1 MAKDTSNSV
10 RNIGIAAHIDAGKT
24 TLTERVLFYTG
35 ASHKIGEVHDGQATM
50 DYMAEEQ
57 AHGITITSAVTQC
70 PWKSHLIQIVD
81 TPGHVD
87 FTIEVERA
95 MRVLD
100 GAVIVLDAVHGVEPQ
115 TETVWRQASRFDIP
129 RVIFINKMDRPGADY
144 ERSMET
150 LSKRL
155 GANPVPVC
163 VPTDENTV
171 VDLVSGKVYAFSGDR
186 GEDVSELPLT
196 DELRAATEEH
206 RETMLLSAAE
216 YDPTLEDVVLE
227 GGDAD
232 PETVWNALRKGTIAG
247 EIQPCFSGSALRNW
261 GVQPLLDGVIAL
273 LPAPKDRPP
282 TEGIVLKTE
291 STELVEMEDKGA
303 LAALAFKVQ
312 LWDGRRHVFAR
323 IYRGTLS
330 AGDKVRVA
338 GSSTD
343 ERVARIFDVNAGSK
357 KRIDTARAGQ
367 IVLLAGLKHAT
378 TGDTLCRADHEVLLE
393 RIESRA
399 PVLGL
404 AIEAESS
411 QDEDKL
417 LDVIGKVCE
426 EDPTLKFNEDEE
438 TGQRILSGMGELHLM
453 IVFER
458 IQREFGLKVRA
469 GKPRVVS
476 RETVLAAGKADTT
489 LDRLIRLSADDTAN
503 LKARVVA
510 SCTPLPRGSEVT
522 TVLDRVQILPEG
534 AALSRPQ
541 EEAMELGA
549 VDGVSAG
556 PLEGAP
562 LQDVSVSIDCIE
574 LFAEQSTPQAIRI
587 AVAQAVREAI
597 KAGGGA
603 VMSPLMKVAVVVP
616 NEQMGGVLGDL
627 QSRHALISGT
637 EQEGD
642 TAIIHGECALEKLLG
657 YTTDLRSMTQGR
669 GQFTMEFARF
679 DVG

>member
-1 MAKDTSNSV
+1 
-10 RNIGIAAHIDAGKT
+10 
-24 TLTERVLFYTG
+24 
-35 ASHKIGEVHDGQATM
+35 
-50 DYMAEEQ
+50 
-57 AHGITITSAVTQC
+57 
-70 PWKSHLIQIVD
+70 
-81 TPGHVD
+81 
-87 FTIEVERA
+87 
-95 MRVLD
+95 
-100 GAVIVLDAVHGVEPQ
+100 
-115 TETVWRQASRFDIP
+115 
-129 RVIFINKMDRPGADY
+129 
-144 ERSMET
+144 
-150 LSKRL
+150 
-155 GANPVPVC
+155 
-163 VPTDENTV
+163 
-171 VDLVSGKVYAFSGDR
+171 
-186 GEDVSELPLT
+186 
-196 DELRAATEEH
+196 
-206 RETMLLSAAE
+206 
-216 YDPTLEDVVLE
+216 
-227 GGDAD
+227 
-232 PETVWNALRKGTIAG
+232 
-247 EIQPCFSGSALRNW
+247 
-261 GVQPLLDGVIAL
+261 
-273 LPAPKDRPP
+273 
-282 TEGIVLKTE
+282 
-291 STELVEMEDKGA
+291 
-303 LAALAFKVQ
+303 
-312 LWDGRRHVFAR
+312 
-323 IYRGTLS
+323 
-330 AGDKVRVA
+330 
-338 GSSTD
+338 
-343 ERVARIFDVNAGSK
+343 
-357 KRIDTARAGQ
+357 
-367 IVLLAGLKHAT
+367 
-378 TGDTLCRADHEVLLE
+378 
-393 RIESRA
+393 
-399 PVLGL
+399 
-404 AIEAESS
+404 
-411 QDEDKL
+411 
-417 LDVIGKVCE
+417 
-426 EDPTLKFNEDEE
+426 
-438 TGQRILSGMGELHLM
+438 MGELHLM